1 MREPVLFALAVDEAA
16 SFFRDLSDDPW
27 LAVELPLPAEL
38 DAEALR
44 AVRAIVY
51 AVIQAVDF
59 TLEES
64 TALIGRLVEID
75 RRLAAADR
83 DPLDLRLERCRYFS
97 AEGSRPRGA
106 AMLTA
111 FPPSYPRILG
121 IARINILCRPPAS
134 NRAAGKVTAGKAS
147 VRKIRVCRPPRPRR
161 LIR

>member
-1 MREPVLFALAVDEAA
+1 MTAREPVLFPLPVDDAA

-59 TLEES
+59 TLDES

-83 DPLDLRLERCRYFS
+83 DPLTY
-97 AEGSRPRGA
+97 A
-106 AMLTA
+106 
-111 FPPSYPRILG
+111 
-121 IARINILCRPPAS
+121 
-134 NRAAGKVTAGKAS
+134 
-147 VRKIRVCRPPRPRR
+147 
-161 LIR
+161 